1 MEPTPTP
8 APLELWGGVECT
20 VNRVGD
26 RFHDQLVA
34 SGHHHR
40 PGDIDAI
47 ADLGV
52 RVVRYPVLWERT
64 ERSPGCHD
72 FAWPDRRLALLRA
85 RGLTPIVGLVH
96 HGSGPRHTDLLDPEF
111 PRLLAGFAGAVARRY
126 PWVELYTPV
135 NEPLTTAR
143 FSGLYGHW
151 YPHHRSDASFC
162 RALVN
167 QCLATQAAMR
177 EIRRVHPGARLV
189 HTEDLGA
196 VLATPALL
204 YQAQFENER
213 RFLSH
218 DLLCGRVDREHPMY
232 AYLRGSGI
240 ADDDLAVL
248 RDHPPPDLLGANHY
262 ITSVR
267 FLDDRLEHYPHLP
280 AGGNGRHRYVDVEA
294 VRVCDDGMPWAY
306 ELLHEPRRPLPA
318 PRRRHRGPPRLR
330 RRRADPLVRRAVAG
344 GGALPGHRDR
354 RPRGHCVVA
363 VRRLRLAL
371 PRDRGDRSIRA
382 RRLRR
387 ARRHPAPHRA
397 RALPRRPRRRT
408 RGSPPGPGR
417 ARLVA
422 PGVAPALPAGA
433 GPSPPQRLLSG
444 PHRRGRPARS
454 VNPCAYSSPAAP
466 ATSAAWSW
474 RSSWP
479 PATRSQ

>member
-1 MEPTPTP
+1 MEPRPTP

-34 SGHHHR
+34 SGHHRRHA
-40 PGDIDAI
+40 DIDAI

-72 FAWPDRRLALLRA
+72 FAWSDRRLGLLHA
-85 RGLTPIVGLVH
+85 RGLTPIVGLLH

-111 PRLLAGFAGAVARRY
+111 PRLLARFAGAVARRY

-167 QCLATQAAMR
+167 QCLATGAAMR

-196 VLATPALL
+196 TLAAPALL
-204 YQAQFENER
+204 YQAEFENER

-218 DLLCGRVDREHPMY
+218 DLLCGRVGREHPMY
-232 AYLRGSGI
+232 AYLRASGI
-240 ADDDLAVL
+240 ADDDLAAL
-248 RDHPPPDLLGANHY
+248 RDQPPPDLLGANHY

-267 FLDDRLEHYPHLP
+267 FLDDRLEHYPHIP

-306 ELLHEPRRPLPA
+306 ELLHELGARYRLPVA
-318 PRRRHRGPPRLR
+318 VTEAHLACDVDEQIRWFDELW
-330 RRRADPLVRRAVAG
+330 RAAERCRAAGIDVRAVTAWSLFGAYDWHCLVTQETGRYEPGAFDVRDGSPRPTELARYLAG
-344 GGALPGHRDR
+344 LAAAPAAPHPALAAPGWWRQ
-354 RPRGHCVVA
+354 PS
-363 VRRLRLAL
+363 RLHYPPA
-371 PRDRGDRSIRA
+371 
-382 RRLRR
+382 R
-387 ARRHPAPHRA
+387 ARRHRSGPC
-397 RALPRRPRRRT
+397 
-408 RGSPPGPGR
+408 PGPIDAAVPR
-417 ARLVA
+417 
-422 PGVAPALPAGA
+422 GV
-433 GPSPPQRLLSG
+433 
-444 PHRRGRPARS
+444 
-454 VNPCAYSSPAAP
+454 
-466 ATSAAWSW
+466 
-474 RSSWP
+474 
-479 PATRSQ
+479 